1 MAPETSKGASPAAFI
16 PLVPVVVKTEATRTR
31 VVTPVEKVSSES
43 GSEPPA
49 AAEIGV
55 VGLTCRTCEGWPEVP
70 RALDRRS
77 SERRERQAFGTTY
90 HLDLCGPVTLS
101 ICGCMYLLVVLDN
114 FSRYMLVYG
123 LRWKSAA
130 LDGFKVAITDL
141 AKYGRGNIETI
152 RVDMGTE
159 WTSDVFRMFCANAGI
174 RIEYTAPNTPQQNAP
189 VENAIWRL
197 MKGGTIC
204 RRSAAAQFDLP
215 DFSVIPG
222 LDPRADGLWLESVR
236 YIAAC
241 YNRCGTKANPGNISP
256 HEAFTGKKPD
266 AIVVPFFQPVV
277 LRVVRASKLDD
288 QSEGDYFL
296 GESYQHGRSTARLL
310 KRSTGRVCHSR
321 DFVFCVWSCRICP
334 GGGSSRCPRH
344 AAASCARVAAADT
357 FATWAFAAAT
367 DVHYCAAAAPAPTAE
382 AVWDGA
388 ACRASAHFGVTLAPT
403 TARAVAW
410 GRWAAHEFAARGD
423 GTSASRGGVAASLA
437 PGDHG
442 TSSGSHGGHG
452 RRPHGEPHEIRGETR
467 SSIVGSGKQR
477 ATVSPMMAGGATVAD
492 GIPCGLVAR
501 FARREDID
509 IAIMNQRPPHD
520 RPELPLCRG
529 IDLRVPKT
537 FAEATSF
544 SYEHRNL
551 FIDAMRREFHG
562 LLSAGTFTVA
572 N

>member
-1 MAPETSKGASPAAFI
+1 
-16 PLVPVVVKTEATRTR
+16 
-31 VVTPVEKVSSES
+31 
-43 GSEPPA
+43 
-49 AAEIGV
+49 
-55 VGLTCRTCEGWPEVP
+55 
-70 RALDRRS
+70 
-77 SERRERQAFGTTY
+77 
-90 HLDLCGPVTLS
+90 
-101 ICGCMYLLVVLDN
+101 MYLLVVLDS
-114 FSRYMLVYG
+114 FSRFMLVYG
-123 LRWKSAA
+123 LRRKSAA

-159 WTSDVFRMFCANAGI
+159 WTSDVFRMFCGNAGI
-174 RIEYTAPNTPQQNAP
+174 RIEFTAPNTPQQNAP

-204 RRSAAAQFDLP
+204 RRTAAAQFGLS

-222 LDPRADGLWLESVR
+222 LDPRGDGLWLESVR

-277 LRVVRASKLDD
+277 LRGVRASKLDD
-288 QSEGDYFL
+288 QSERGYFL
-296 GESYQHGRSTARLL
+296 GQSYQHGRSTARLL

-321 DFVFCVWSCRICP
+321 DFVFVSGAATSAGEGGAVDVPAMQQLPAPSPPPPTSSTAPPPRPPPQPRLSGAERPAAPPLTSQLPAPSPPPPTSSTAPPPRPPPQPRLSGTERPAAPPLTSESPSPPQPLAPLHGDAGPLTSSPLEETALPRPAGVQPPLSRRAITELRP
-334 GGGSSRCPRH
+334 GRTGGMDDVRMASRTRSGGKQGGGDAERHSRGLLSLAGGDVLRSVLH
-344 AAASCARVAAADT
+344 SMDVANTQSGAAASV
-357 FATWAFAAAT
+357 
-367 DVHYCAAAAPAPTAE
+367 
-382 AVWDGA
+382 
-388 ACRASAHFGVTLAPT
+388 
-403 TARAVAW
+403 
-410 GRWAAHEFAARGD
+410 
-423 GTSASRGGVAASLA
+423 
-437 PGDHG
+437 PG
-442 TSSGSHGGHG
+442 
-452 RRPHGEPHEIRGETR
+452 E
-467 SSIVGSGKQR
+467 QR
-477 ATVSPMMAGGATVAD
+477 ATVSPMTAGGAAVAG

-551 FIDAMRREFHG
+551 FIDAMCREFHG